1 MNEFI
6 KILLSLSASGTLL
19 LLLILGLKPLYKNRF
34 SKRWQYY
41 IWIVVALR
49 FLLPFTPD
57 TTIIGSLFEKFDTAT
72 ITNEIP
78 TNPNVPVPADTG
90 NSKAEPI
97 QTNREVTTAAMR
109 EPFNKYVCLFFI
121 WSALAL
127 VLFVRKVT
135 VYQGFI
141 QYIKA
146 GNKEVS
152 DVKTLNLLSDCEEKL
167 NIKTRVELSCNS
179 LIASPMLIGFF
190 RPRIILPIGELEDKE
205 LSYIFV
211 HELIHYKQRDMFYKW
226 LIQIVVCV
234 HWFNPFVYLLER
246 EVNKSCELS
255 CDEKVI
261 SVLDD
266 TARREYGDTLISFL
280 KSNNLYKSSLASVTL
295 TEGAE
300 QLKERLGAIMKFRK
314 KSKVII
320 AITTIFTV
328 AVCVC
333 FFVTGA
339 YAAPSVANEKKLF
352 MEAATDI
359 YGNDEEKKQFTEI
372 ITASGEMIGI
382 IDNNKEIERFVKQ
395 LDIESW
401 NDMEQLPEDIDLV
414 YSYISYEV
422 IDEPIFLQD
431 GKQLVNMSTLEFYIS
446 SKGEYIIRDY
456 NQEIETIARISEKAG
471 QFLNAPEDLELNKN
485 ITAKDILNG
494 WGLDFYVPNSD
505 IEKTDD
511 IENVRYY
518 QGETSFTEKE
528 LRKTSNE
535 QKIQFYGADKNTL
548 LNEIDDISEIAQ
560 YLNGLALDRW
570 EYVDDAPNPEE
581 VECQIVRFMLSRHSN
596 EKELKE
602 MDTQILYKSGGNY
615 YIEEIISG
623 EYSDRGEFIT
633 YYQVSEEIAKYI
645 LSYIETYDRNRT
657 QEQSEQRMEEQD
669 VSDDENSIFE
679 MELDK
684 YYDDT
689 DPFVNERLF
698 CVSEDISTLKS
709 EISFQMD
716 GKNGIVEIKDNE
728 TDELIWT
735 NTWNENIEN
744 DTFTISLNNILK
756 ENEYVIRFVGT
767 EINYAKIKVVF
778 ESDLVQERERPRK
791 SN

>member
-6 KILLSLSASGTLL
+6 KILLSLSVSGALL
-19 LLLILGLKPLYKNRF
+19 LLLILGLKPLYKNKF

-57 TTIIGSLFEKFDTAT
+57 TTIIGSLFEKFDTTA

-90 NSKAEPI
+90 KSKAEPI
-97 QTNREVTTAAMR
+97 QTNREITTAAMR
-109 EPFNKYVCLFFI
+109 EPVDKYVCLFFI

-152 DVKTLNLLSDCEEKL
+152 DIKILNLLSDCEEKL
-167 NIKTRVELSCNS
+167 KIKTRVELSCNP

-190 RPRIILPIGELEDKE
+190 RPRIILPVGEWEDKE

-234 HWFNPFVYLLER
+234 HWFNPFVYLLEK

-261 SVLDD
+261 SILNEK
-266 TARREYGDTLISFL
+266 AKREYGDTLISFL

-314 KSKVII
+314 KSKAII
-320 AITTIFTV
+320 AITAIFTA

-339 YAAPSVANEKKLF
+339 YAAPSAANDMKTWKDSEILNEILTEDGVYYIFCDGAGEDDKPLSSVSAGSIKFVLVRKDSYTSIGPFDNMETLMEDVAEQCEYMNTLTQEEKKLV
-352 MEAATDI
+352 MEAVADI
-359 YGNDEEKKQFTEI
+359 CGNVE
-372 ITASGEMIGI
+372 S
-382 IDNNKEIERFVKQ
+382 DNK
-395 LDIESW
+395 
-401 NDMEQLPEDIDLV
+401 
-414 YSYISYEV
+414 
-422 IDEPIFLQD
+422 
-431 GKQLVNMSTLEFYIS
+431 
-446 SKGEYIIRDY
+446 
-456 NQEIETIARISEKAG
+456 
-471 QFLNAPEDLELNKN
+471 
-485 ITAKDILNG
+485 
-494 WGLDFYVPNSD
+494 
-505 IEKTDD
+505 
-511 IENVRYY
+511 
-518 QGETSFTEKE
+518 
-528 LRKTSNE
+528 
-535 QKIQFYGADKNTL
+535 
-548 LNEIDDISEIAQ
+548 
-560 YLNGLALDRW
+560 
-570 EYVDDAPNPEE
+570 
-581 VECQIVRFMLSRHSN
+581 
-596 EKELKE
+596 
-602 MDTQILYKSGGNY
+602 
-615 YIEEIISG
+615 
-623 EYSDRGEFIT
+623 
-633 YYQVSEEIAKYI
+633 
-645 LSYIETYDRNRT
+645 
-657 QEQSEQRMEEQD
+657 
-669 VSDDENSIFE
+669 NSIFE
-679 MELDK
+679 MELDR

-698 CVSEDISTLKS
+698 CVSEDISTLKAK
-709 EISFQMD
+709 ISFQMD
-716 GKNGIVEIKDNE
+716 GKSGLVEIRDNE
-728 TDELIWT
+728 TDELIWA

-767 EINYAKIKVVF
+767 EINYAKIEVIF
-778 ESDLVQERERPRK
+778 ESGLVRERERPRK

>member
-1 MNEFI
+1 MNEFM
-6 KILLSLSASGTLL
+6 KILLSLSVSGALL
-19 LLLILGLKPLYKNRF
+19 LLLILGLKPLYKNKF

-57 TTIIGSLFEKFDTAT
+57 TTIIGSLFEKFDTTA

-90 NSKAEPI
+90 NNKAEPI
-97 QTNREVTTAAMR
+97 QTNREINAAAMR

-152 DVKTLNLLSDCEEKL
+152 DIKILNLLSDCEEKL
-167 NIKTRVELSCNS
+167 NIKTRVELSCNP

-190 RPRIILPIGELEDKE
+190 RPRIILPVGEWEDKE

-234 HWFNPFVYLLER
+234 HWFNPFVYLLEK

-261 SVLDD
+261 SILNEK
-266 TARREYGDTLISFL
+266 AKREYGDTLISFL

-314 KSKVII
+314 KSKAII
-320 AITTIFTV
+320 AITAIFTA

-339 YAAPSVANEKKLF
+339 YAAPSAANDMKTWKDSEILNEILTEDGVYYIFCDGAGEDDKPLSSVSAGSIKFVLVRKDSYTSIGPFDNMETLMEDVAEQCEYMNTLTQEEKKLV
-352 MEAATDI
+352 MEAVADI
-359 YGNDEEKKQFTEI
+359 CGNVE
-372 ITASGEMIGI
+372 S
-382 IDNNKEIERFVKQ
+382 DNK
-395 LDIESW
+395 
-401 NDMEQLPEDIDLV
+401 
-414 YSYISYEV
+414 
-422 IDEPIFLQD
+422 
-431 GKQLVNMSTLEFYIS
+431 
-446 SKGEYIIRDY
+446 
-456 NQEIETIARISEKAG
+456 
-471 QFLNAPEDLELNKN
+471 
-485 ITAKDILNG
+485 
-494 WGLDFYVPNSD
+494 
-505 IEKTDD
+505 
-511 IENVRYY
+511 
-518 QGETSFTEKE
+518 
-528 LRKTSNE
+528 
-535 QKIQFYGADKNTL
+535 
-548 LNEIDDISEIAQ
+548 
-560 YLNGLALDRW
+560 
-570 EYVDDAPNPEE
+570 
-581 VECQIVRFMLSRHSN
+581 
-596 EKELKE
+596 
-602 MDTQILYKSGGNY
+602 
-615 YIEEIISG
+615 
-623 EYSDRGEFIT
+623 
-633 YYQVSEEIAKYI
+633 
-645 LSYIETYDRNRT
+645 
-657 QEQSEQRMEEQD
+657 
-669 VSDDENSIFE
+669 NSIFE
-679 MELDK
+679 MELDR

-698 CVSEDISTLKS
+698 CVSEDISTLKAK
-709 EISFQMD
+709 ISFQMD
-716 GKNGIVEIKDNE
+716 GKSGLVEIRDNE
-728 TDELIWT
+728 TDELIWA

-767 EINYAKIKVVF
+767 EINYAKIEVIF
-778 ESDLVQERERPRK
+778 ESGLVRERERPRK

>member
-6 KILLSLSASGTLL
+6 KILLSLSVSGALL
-19 LLLILGLKPLYKNRF
+19 LLLILGLKPLYKNKF

-57 TTIIGSLFEKFDTAT
+57 TTIIGSLFEKFDTTA

-97 QTNREVTTAAMR
+97 QTNREITTAAMR
-109 EPFNKYVCLFFI
+109 EPVDKYVCLFFI

-152 DVKTLNLLSDCEEKL
+152 DIKILNLLSDCEEKL
-167 NIKTRVELSCNS
+167 NIKTRVELSCNP

-190 RPRIILPIGELEDKE
+190 RPRIILPAYEWEDKE

-211 HELIHYKQRDMFYKW
+211 HELTHYKQRDMFYKW

-234 HWFNPFVYLLER
+234 HWFNPFVYLLEK

-261 SVLDD
+261 SILNEK
-266 TARREYGDTLISFL
+266 AKREYGDTLISFL

-314 KSKVII
+314 KSKAII
-320 AITTIFTV
+320 AITAIFTA

-339 YAAPSVANEKKLF
+339 YAAPSAANDMKTWKDSEILNEILTEDGVYYIFCDGAGEDDKPLSSVSAGSIKFVLVRKDSYTSIGPFDNMETLMEDVAEQCEYMNTLTQEEKKLV
-352 MEAATDI
+352 MEAVADI
-359 YGNDEEKKQFTEI
+359 CGNVE
-372 ITASGEMIGI
+372 S
-382 IDNNKEIERFVKQ
+382 DNK
-395 LDIESW
+395 
-401 NDMEQLPEDIDLV
+401 
-414 YSYISYEV
+414 
-422 IDEPIFLQD
+422 
-431 GKQLVNMSTLEFYIS
+431 
-446 SKGEYIIRDY
+446 
-456 NQEIETIARISEKAG
+456 
-471 QFLNAPEDLELNKN
+471 
-485 ITAKDILNG
+485 
-494 WGLDFYVPNSD
+494 
-505 IEKTDD
+505 
-511 IENVRYY
+511 
-518 QGETSFTEKE
+518 
-528 LRKTSNE
+528 
-535 QKIQFYGADKNTL
+535 
-548 LNEIDDISEIAQ
+548 
-560 YLNGLALDRW
+560 
-570 EYVDDAPNPEE
+570 
-581 VECQIVRFMLSRHSN
+581 
-596 EKELKE
+596 
-602 MDTQILYKSGGNY
+602 
-615 YIEEIISG
+615 
-623 EYSDRGEFIT
+623 
-633 YYQVSEEIAKYI
+633 
-645 LSYIETYDRNRT
+645 
-657 QEQSEQRMEEQD
+657 
-669 VSDDENSIFE
+669 NSIFE
-679 MELDK
+679 MELDR

-698 CVSEDISTLKS
+698 CVSEDISTLKAK
-709 EISFQMD
+709 ISFQMD
-716 GKNGIVEIKDNE
+716 GKSGLVEIRDNE
-728 TDELIWT
+728 TDELIWA

-767 EINYAKIKVVF
+767 EINYAKIEVIF
-778 ESDLVQERERPRK
+778 ESGLVRERERPRK

>member
-1 MNEFI
+1 MSEFI
-6 KILLSLSASGTLL
+6 KILLSLSVSGALL
-19 LLLILGLKPLYKNRF
+19 LLLILGLKPLYKNKF

-57 TTIIGSLFEKFDTAT
+57 TTIIGSLFEKFDTTA

-78 TNPNVPVPADTG
+78 TTPNVPVPADTG
-90 NSKAEPI
+90 NSKAEPT
-97 QTNREVTTAAMR
+97 QTNRETTTAAMR
-109 EPFNKYVCLFFI
+109 EPVDKYVCLFFI

-152 DVKTLNLLSDCEEKL
+152 DIKILNLLSDCEEKL
-167 NIKTRVELSCNS
+167 KIKTRVELSCNP

-190 RPRIILPIGELEDKE
+190 RPRIILPVGEWEDKE

-234 HWFNPFVYLLER
+234 HWFNPFVYLLEK

-261 SVLDD
+261 SILNEK
-266 TARREYGDTLISFL
+266 AKREYGDTLISFL

-314 KSKVII
+314 KSKAII
-320 AITTIFTV
+320 AITAIFTA

-339 YAAPSVANEKKLF
+339 YAAPSAANDMKTWKDSEILNEILTEDGVYYIFCDGAGEDDKPLSSVSAGSIKFVLVRKDSYTSIGPFDNMETLMEDVAEQCEYMNTLTQEEKKLV
-352 MEAATDI
+352 MEAVADI
-359 YGNDEEKKQFTEI
+359 CGNVE
-372 ITASGEMIGI
+372 S
-382 IDNNKEIERFVKQ
+382 DNK
-395 LDIESW
+395 
-401 NDMEQLPEDIDLV
+401 
-414 YSYISYEV
+414 
-422 IDEPIFLQD
+422 
-431 GKQLVNMSTLEFYIS
+431 
-446 SKGEYIIRDY
+446 
-456 NQEIETIARISEKAG
+456 
-471 QFLNAPEDLELNKN
+471 
-485 ITAKDILNG
+485 
-494 WGLDFYVPNSD
+494 
-505 IEKTDD
+505 
-511 IENVRYY
+511 
-518 QGETSFTEKE
+518 
-528 LRKTSNE
+528 
-535 QKIQFYGADKNTL
+535 
-548 LNEIDDISEIAQ
+548 
-560 YLNGLALDRW
+560 
-570 EYVDDAPNPEE
+570 
-581 VECQIVRFMLSRHSN
+581 
-596 EKELKE
+596 
-602 MDTQILYKSGGNY
+602 
-615 YIEEIISG
+615 
-623 EYSDRGEFIT
+623 
-633 YYQVSEEIAKYI
+633 
-645 LSYIETYDRNRT
+645 
-657 QEQSEQRMEEQD
+657 
-669 VSDDENSIFE
+669 NSIFE
-679 MELDK
+679 MELDR

-698 CVSEDISTLKS
+698 CVSEDISTLKAK
-709 EISFQMD
+709 ISFQMD
-716 GKNGIVEIKDNE
+716 GKSGLVEIRDNE
-728 TDELIWT
+728 TDELIWA

-767 EINYAKIKVVF
+767 EINYAKIEVIF
-778 ESDLVQERERPRK
+778 ESGLVRERERPRK

>member
-1 MNEFI
+1 MSEFI
-6 KILLSLSASGTLL
+6 KILLSLSVSGALL
-19 LLLILGLKPLYKNRF
+19 LLLILGLKPLYKNKF

-57 TTIIGSLFEKFDTAT
+57 TTIIGSLFEKFDTTA

-97 QTNREVTTAAMR
+97 QTNREITTAAMR

-152 DVKTLNLLSDCEEKL
+152 DIKILNLLSDCEEKL
-167 NIKTRVELSCNS
+167 KIKTRVELSCNP

-190 RPRIILPIGELEDKE
+190 RPRIILPVGEWEDKE

-234 HWFNPFVYLLER
+234 HWFNPFVYLLEK

-261 SVLDD
+261 SILNEK
-266 TARREYGDTLISFL
+266 AKREYGDTLISFL

-314 KSKVII
+314 KSKAII
-320 AITTIFTV
+320 AITAIFTA

-339 YAAPSVANEKKLF
+339 YAAPSAANDMKTWKDSEILNEILTEDGVYYIFCDGAGEDDKPLSSVSAGSIKFVLVRKDSYTSIGPFDNMETLMEDVAEQCEYMNTLTQEEKKLV
-352 MEAATDI
+352 MEAVADI
-359 YGNDEEKKQFTEI
+359 CGNVE
-372 ITASGEMIGI
+372 S
-382 IDNNKEIERFVKQ
+382 DNK
-395 LDIESW
+395 
-401 NDMEQLPEDIDLV
+401 
-414 YSYISYEV
+414 
-422 IDEPIFLQD
+422 
-431 GKQLVNMSTLEFYIS
+431 
-446 SKGEYIIRDY
+446 
-456 NQEIETIARISEKAG
+456 
-471 QFLNAPEDLELNKN
+471 
-485 ITAKDILNG
+485 
-494 WGLDFYVPNSD
+494 
-505 IEKTDD
+505 
-511 IENVRYY
+511 
-518 QGETSFTEKE
+518 
-528 LRKTSNE
+528 
-535 QKIQFYGADKNTL
+535 
-548 LNEIDDISEIAQ
+548 
-560 YLNGLALDRW
+560 
-570 EYVDDAPNPEE
+570 
-581 VECQIVRFMLSRHSN
+581 
-596 EKELKE
+596 
-602 MDTQILYKSGGNY
+602 
-615 YIEEIISG
+615 
-623 EYSDRGEFIT
+623 
-633 YYQVSEEIAKYI
+633 
-645 LSYIETYDRNRT
+645 
-657 QEQSEQRMEEQD
+657 
-669 VSDDENSIFE
+669 NSIFE
-679 MELDK
+679 MELDR

-698 CVSEDISTLKS
+698 CVSEDISTLKAK
-709 EISFQMD
+709 ISFQMD
-716 GKNGIVEIKDNE
+716 GKSGLVEIRDNE
-728 TDELIWT
+728 TDELIWA

-767 EINYAKIKVVF
+767 EINYAKIEVIF
-778 ESDLVQERERPRK
+778 ESGLVRERERPRK

>member
-6 KILLSLSASGTLL
+6 KVLLSLSVSGALL
-19 LLLILGLKPLYKNRF
+19 LLLILGLKPLYKNKF

-57 TTIIGSLFEKFDTAT
+57 TTIIGSLFEKFDTTA

-97 QTNREVTTAAMR
+97 QTNREITTAAMR
-109 EPFNKYVCLFFI
+109 EPVDKYVCLFFI

-152 DVKTLNLLSDCEEKL
+152 DIKILNLLSDCEEKL
-167 NIKTRVELSCNS
+167 NIKTRVELSCNP

-190 RPRIILPIGELEDKE
+190 RPRIILPVGELEDKE

-211 HELIHYKQRDMFYKW
+211 HELTHYKQRDMFYKW

-234 HWFNPFVYLLER
+234 HWFNPFVYLLEK

-261 SVLDD
+261 SILNEK
-266 TARREYGDTLISFL
+266 AKREYGDTLISFL

-314 KSKVII
+314 KSKAII
-320 AITTIFTV
+320 AITAIFTA

-339 YAAPSVANEKKLF
+339 YAAPSAANDMKTWKDSEILNEILTEDGVYYIFCDGAGEDDKPLSSVSAGSIKFVLVRKDSYTSIGPFDNMETLMEDVAEQCEYMNTLTQEEKKLV
-352 MEAATDI
+352 MEAVADI
-359 YGNDEEKKQFTEI
+359 CGNVE
-372 ITASGEMIGI
+372 S
-382 IDNNKEIERFVKQ
+382 DNK
-395 LDIESW
+395 
-401 NDMEQLPEDIDLV
+401 
-414 YSYISYEV
+414 
-422 IDEPIFLQD
+422 
-431 GKQLVNMSTLEFYIS
+431 
-446 SKGEYIIRDY
+446 
-456 NQEIETIARISEKAG
+456 
-471 QFLNAPEDLELNKN
+471 
-485 ITAKDILNG
+485 
-494 WGLDFYVPNSD
+494 
-505 IEKTDD
+505 
-511 IENVRYY
+511 
-518 QGETSFTEKE
+518 
-528 LRKTSNE
+528 
-535 QKIQFYGADKNTL
+535 
-548 LNEIDDISEIAQ
+548 
-560 YLNGLALDRW
+560 
-570 EYVDDAPNPEE
+570 
-581 VECQIVRFMLSRHSN
+581 
-596 EKELKE
+596 
-602 MDTQILYKSGGNY
+602 
-615 YIEEIISG
+615 
-623 EYSDRGEFIT
+623 
-633 YYQVSEEIAKYI
+633 
-645 LSYIETYDRNRT
+645 
-657 QEQSEQRMEEQD
+657 
-669 VSDDENSIFE
+669 NSIFE
-679 MELDK
+679 MELDR

-698 CVSEDISTLKS
+698 CVSEDISTLKAK
-709 EISFQMD
+709 ISFQMD
-716 GKNGIVEIKDNE
+716 GKSGLVEIRDNE
-728 TDELIWT
+728 TDELIWA

-767 EINYAKIKVVF
+767 EINYAKIEVIF
-778 ESDLVQERERPRK
+778 ESGLVRERERPRK

>member
-6 KILLSLSASGTLL
+6 KILLSLSVSGALL
-19 LLLILGLKPLYKNRF
+19 LLLILGLKPLYKNKF

-57 TTIIGSLFEKFDTAT
+57 TTIIGSLFEKFDTTA

-97 QTNREVTTAAMR
+97 QTNREITTAAMR
-109 EPFNKYVCLFFI
+109 EPVDKYVCLFFI

-152 DVKTLNLLSDCEEKL
+152 DIKILNLLSDCEEKL
-167 NIKTRVELSCNS
+167 KIKTRVELSCNP

-190 RPRIILPIGELEDKE
+190 RPRIILPVGELEDKE

-234 HWFNPFVYLLER
+234 HWFNPFVYLLEK

-261 SVLDD
+261 SILNEK
-266 TARREYGDTLISFL
+266 AKREYGDTLISFL

-314 KSKVII
+314 KSKAII
-320 AITTIFTV
+320 AITAIFTA

-339 YAAPSVANEKKLF
+339 YAAHSAANDMKTWKDSEILNEILTEDGVYYIFCDGAGEDDKPLSSVSAGSIKFVLVRKDSYTSIGPFDNMETLMEDVAEQCEYMNTLTQEEKKLV
-352 MEAATDI
+352 MEAVADI
-359 YGNDEEKKQFTEI
+359 CGNVE
-372 ITASGEMIGI
+372 S
-382 IDNNKEIERFVKQ
+382 DNK
-395 LDIESW
+395 
-401 NDMEQLPEDIDLV
+401 
-414 YSYISYEV
+414 
-422 IDEPIFLQD
+422 
-431 GKQLVNMSTLEFYIS
+431 
-446 SKGEYIIRDY
+446 
-456 NQEIETIARISEKAG
+456 
-471 QFLNAPEDLELNKN
+471 
-485 ITAKDILNG
+485 
-494 WGLDFYVPNSD
+494 
-505 IEKTDD
+505 
-511 IENVRYY
+511 
-518 QGETSFTEKE
+518 
-528 LRKTSNE
+528 
-535 QKIQFYGADKNTL
+535 
-548 LNEIDDISEIAQ
+548 
-560 YLNGLALDRW
+560 
-570 EYVDDAPNPEE
+570 
-581 VECQIVRFMLSRHSN
+581 
-596 EKELKE
+596 
-602 MDTQILYKSGGNY
+602 
-615 YIEEIISG
+615 
-623 EYSDRGEFIT
+623 
-633 YYQVSEEIAKYI
+633 
-645 LSYIETYDRNRT
+645 
-657 QEQSEQRMEEQD
+657 
-669 VSDDENSIFE
+669 NSIFE
-679 MELDK
+679 MELDR

-698 CVSEDISTLKS
+698 CVSEDISTLKAK
-709 EISFQMD
+709 ISFQMD
-716 GKNGIVEIKDNE
+716 GKSGLVEIRDNE
-728 TDELIWT
+728 TDELIWA

-767 EINYAKIKVVF
+767 EINYAKIEVIF
-778 ESDLVQERERPRK
+778 ESGLVRERERPRK